1 MTRPR
6 FYDLLS
12 CVHDELK
19 HSTKRNHA
27 LLPSL
32 QLMTGLRF
40 FACGSFQ
47 QVIADTLKIDKSRV
61 CRTITRVTKALLK
74 LRNEMIYWPS
84 EEECASIAT
93 ELCNSHNF
101 PCVKGLID
109 GTHIKVLRPKEHEAA
124 FVNRKDYHS
133 INVQVCGN
141 GKLMITDVVAKWPG
155 SVRDSRMLK
164 HSNLYERFKENLLPR
179 LPNGVVLGDSGYP
192 LLPWLLVPI
201 TEYPAMTAAER
212 RYNDAHKSTRSI
224 VERIIGILKKRWA
237 CLKELSF
244 KPGKCCEVIV
254 VCCIL
259 HNFCRDLP
267 LHDDD
272 DASDN
277 DNDDDDD
284 DCDCHEEI
292 DETVEGREYRVEFI
306 QSFFS

>member
-1 MTRPR
+1 MDRFLRFNFIAEHRERFERNRYGLRRARIFRERENPLDTLNDDNFFQRFRMTRPR

-12 CVHDELK
+12 CVHDELE

-47 QVIADTLKIDKSRV
+47 QVIGGTLKIDKSKV

-101 PCVKGLID
+101 PCVAGLID

-141 GKLMITDVVAKWPG
+141 
-155 SVRDSRMLK
+155 
-164 HSNLYERFKENLLPR
+164 
-179 LPNGVVLGDSGYP
+179 
-192 LLPWLLVPI
+192 
-201 TEYPAMTAAER
+201 
-212 RYNDAHKSTRSI
+212 
-224 VERIIGILKKRWA
+224 
-237 CLKELSF
+237 
-244 KPGKCCEVIV
+244 
-254 VCCIL
+254 
-259 HNFCRDLP
+259 
-267 LHDDD
+267 
-272 DASDN
+272 
-277 DNDDDDD
+277 
-284 DCDCHEEI
+284 
-292 DETVEGREYRVEFI
+292 
-306 QSFFS
+306 